1 MTQKK
6 LTIVDHLLLA
16 ARDLS
21 SGSDS
26 FTAEDLV
33 VRAWTRSPDYF
44 GLQGYG
50 EKYPDSN
57 RVLTKIMGTE
67 SPLRKRGLLRKVG
80 EKRYQL
86 TDAGRIAADAI
97 DSPAERRLVEMTRS
111 LVAALRR
118 MLESTARQKFERHE
132 TLTFGDVCAFWNI
145 SPRTSANQFA
155 DRRKEAAAAIDTALE
170 HAEGAGGRVTL
181 PGGGLVDSGQLR
193 LLRDLA
199 DHIARSFATE
209 LQVIEGRRD
218 ERR

>member
-1 MTQKK
+1 
-6 LTIVDHLLLA
+6 
-16 ARDLS
+16 
-21 SGSDS
+21 
-26 FTAEDLV
+26 
-33 VRAWTRSPDYF
+33 
-44 GLQGYG
+44 
-50 EKYPDSN
+50 
-57 RVLTKIMGTE
+57 
-67 SPLRKRGLLRKVG
+67 
-80 EKRYQL
+80 
-86 TDAGRIAADAI
+86 
-97 DSPAERRLVEMTRS
+97 
-111 LVAALRR
+111 

-155 DRRKEAAAAIDTALE
+155 DRRNEAAAAIDTALE